1 VSRSPD
7 DLVAEARSRIR
18 RVEPGDLAGL
28 VDEGALIVD
37 IRPAAQRA
45 REGELPDALVIER
58 NVLEWRL
65 DPRGDHRMPEV
76 TDYDRPVVVV
86 CSEGYASSLAADSL
100 RSLGYTEAADL
111 TGGYLAWLEWRSAS
125 GSQG

>member
-1 VSRSPD
+1 MSRSPD

-65 DPRGDHRMPEV
+65 DPRGDHRIPEV